1 MNAVTAVESTA
12 ARTTISQA
20 AANALKAGDPV
31 GGGFYAGQI
40 RQADGLYILIV
51 APKDGGEHED
61 TVWNANTKRVD
72 DARSFFDGEA
82 NTIAMGRAGSALGL
96 WAVGLGING
105 FDDWYLPARDE
116 LELVYRNLKPTDQ
129 DNYVWRSGE
138 NPSSVPVGYPYTAD
152 SPAKTAAE
160 AFLAGGP
167 EAFDDESHYWTST
180 QSESYSYG
188 AWGQNFG
195 HGFQSYDRKGFEFRA
210 RAVRRM
216 KVQ

>member
-1 MNAVTAVESTA
+1 MNAVTELSAAVA
-12 ARTTISQA
+12 ATISQA
-20 AANALKAGDPV
+20 DANALKAGDPV

-40 RQADGLYILIV
+40 RQADGVYVLIV
-51 APKDGGEHED
+51 APKDGGEHD
-61 TVWNANTKRVD
+61 DAPWNGNSRRVEN
-72 DARSFFDGEA
+72 ARSFFDGNA
-82 NTIAMGRAGSALGL
+82 NTSALLVAGSALAD
-96 WAVGLGING
+96 WVVGLALNDY
-105 FDDWYLPARDE
+105 DDWYLPARDE

-180 QSESYSYG
+180 QSESTSG
-188 AWGQNFG
+188 NAWGQYFG
-195 HGFQSYDRKGFEFRA
+195 GGLQGYGHEDYEFRA